1 MTIVAIQCPS
11 CPTVSN
17 VGVGAVLLDGTVGG
31 ADDEAAATITWICA
45 GCSRLVQRPIGWQCF
60 LRLVSVGAAL
70 VDAEDDDGDVS
81 PRNPESAVEG
91 PVWTPDDL
99 LDLHTL
105 LMNPDWF
112 AELEATNA
120 PADHGRSPADG

>member
-1 MTIVAIQCPS
+1 MPIVAIQCPS

-17 VGVGAVLLDGTVGG
+17 VAVGAVLLDGASGA
-31 ADDEAAATITWICA
+31 ADDGTAATITWICA
-45 GCSRLVQRPIGWQCF
+45 GCSMLVQRPIGWHSF
-60 LRLVSVGAAL
+60 LRLVSAGAAL
-70 VDAEDDDGDVS
+70 VDEVADEGDVR
-81 PRNPESAVEG
+81 PRNPEPALEG

-105 LMNPDWF
+105 LMDPDWF

-120 PADHGRSPADG
+120 QADHG